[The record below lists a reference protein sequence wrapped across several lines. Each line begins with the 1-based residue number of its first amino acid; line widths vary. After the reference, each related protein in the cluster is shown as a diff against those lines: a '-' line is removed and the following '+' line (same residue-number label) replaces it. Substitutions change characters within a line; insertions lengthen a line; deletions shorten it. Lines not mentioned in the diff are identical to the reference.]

1 MTPLKNQPIMP
12 LLILLIIILSSV
24 PTPIQ
29 AHQVQVFAWQAGEIV
44 TVESKFSGGR
54 PLVKG
59 QVDVQHAT
67 TGASLYQGRTNDQ
80 GHFSFS
86 LADTVKAEKAPL
98 RIIVS
103 GGDGHRNEWLLQPEV
118 AHVSQETD
126 QAATTVP
133 AAELSGTAGSV
144 SNKELTIILER
155 LLEEKL
161 APIRRSLAQSQEPR
175 PKLTDILG
183 GIGYLIG
190 LAGIIA
196 WIKSRK

>member
-1 MTPLKNQPIMP
+1 
-12 LLILLIIILSSV
+12 
-24 PTPIQ
+24 
-29 AHQVQVFAWQAGEIV
+29 
-44 TVESKFSGGR
+44 
-54 PLVKG
+54 
-59 QVDVQHAT
+59 VDVQHAT

-103 GGDGHRNEWLLQPEV
+103 SGEGHRNEWLLQPDV
-118 AHVSQETD
+118 AQVQETD

-133 AAELSGTAGSV
+133 AAGLSGAAGSV
-144 SNKELTIILER
+144 SNEELTLILEQ

-161 APIRRSLAQSQEPR
+161 APIRRSLAQSQEPP

-190 LAGIIA
+190 LAGIMA
-196 WIKSRK
+196 WMKSRK